1 MMRMSTSKHV
11 PQRCC
16 VACRRVAPKRELVRI
31 VASPEGIM
39 VDETGKKKGRG
50 AYICPV
56 LECWETALK
65 KDKLPHSLHRSIT
78 TEEKAGIC
86 EYLEKLE
93 RSI

>member
-1 MMRMSTSKHV
+1 MMRMNTSKHV

-16 VACRRVAPKRELVRI
+16 IACRRVAPKQELIRI
-31 VASPEGIM
+31 VASPEGVM

-65 KDKLPHSLHRSIT
+65 KEKLNHSLHRLLRLKRKLASASI
-78 TEEKAGIC
+78 
-86 EYLEKLE
+86 
-93 RSI
+93 

>member
-1 MMRMSTSKHV
+1 MNTSKHV

-16 VACRRVAPKRELVRI
+16 IACRRVAPKQELIRI
-31 VASPEGIM
+31 VASPEGVM

-65 KDKLPHSLHRSIT
+65 KEKLNHSLHRVVT
-78 TEEKAGIC
+78 AEEKAGIS
-86 EYLEKLE
+86 EYLKELE